1 MGMEEVNPQDVV
13 EMMDLFTRVPAL
25 MLKTLVIR
33 QVNVVETF
41 QDQIESYKNNLTPE
55 DMVKIERVINTP
67 VPQLQEI
74 LKEAYQ
80 EKPLKQL
87 KILMSPGARPFITL
101 NLEALKK
108 SIIN

>member
-1 MGMEEVNPQDVV
+1 MDDVTSQDVL

-41 QDQIESYKNNLTPE
+41 QDQIKSYKNSLTP
-55 DMVKIERVINTP
+55 DDRAKIEKVIDMP

-74 LKEAYQ
+74 LKQAYQ
-80 EKPLKQL
+80 EKPIKQW
-87 KILMSPGARPFITL
+87 KILSSPGAAPFIAL
-101 NLEALKK
+101 NLEALKNV
-108 SIIN
+108 IL